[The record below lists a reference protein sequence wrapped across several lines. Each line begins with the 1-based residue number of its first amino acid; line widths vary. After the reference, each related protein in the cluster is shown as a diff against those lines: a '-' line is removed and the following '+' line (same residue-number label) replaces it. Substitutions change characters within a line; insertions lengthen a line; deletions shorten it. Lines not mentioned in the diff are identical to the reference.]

1 MLGASE
7 AWPDASLRFVLFQ
20 PAGYDK
26 GFAAL
31 ETAAGQTGRWR
42 TSASFFL

>member
-1 MLGASE
+1 MLGACE
-7 AWPDASLRFVLFQ
+7 AWPDASLGFVLFQ

-31 ETAAGQTGRWR
+31 DTAEG
-42 TSASFFL
+42 